1 MSWQCQPQRIRS
13 RAMSLVELLVVVAI
27 LSILGVLAVINGPS
41 LLSAGGLRAG
51 SQLAAD
57 SLSLARDMAITK
69 NTATVV
75 VIRTSGDQSWQR
87 LSVFALDAA
96 SGQWTQ
102 LMPWKNIPQGAFID
116 QTYDPSI
123 EPWSKKPIDLAHTHA
138 SVTAPSQAIR
148 DAGQALTFGT
158 DYRCVGFWPSGALIS
173 DNSLALRVVRGV
185 RSGENF
191 SAAGGNAT
199 PTDWVKLIVEKN
211 TGRTKEIR
219 PNQS

>member
-1 MSWQCQPQRIRS
+1 
-13 RAMSLVELLVVVAI
+13 MSLIELLVVVAI
-27 LSILGVLAVINGPS
+27 LGILGVLAVINGPS

-87 LSVFALDAA
+87 LSVFSIDAE
-96 SGQWTQ
+96 SGQWTK
-102 LMPWKNIPQGAFID
+102 LLPWKNIPQGAFID
-116 QTYDPSI
+116 QTYDPSS
-123 EPWSKKPIDLAHTHA
+123 EPWSKKPIDLVQAHA
-138 SVTAPSQAIR
+138 NVTAPSQAII
-148 DAGQALTFGT
+148 DAGQTLAFGT
-158 DYRCVGFWPSGALIS
+158 DYKCIGFSPSGALIS
-173 DNSLALRVVRGV
+173 DDNLALRIVRGV
-185 RSGENF
+185 RTGGNF

-199 PTDWVKLIVEKN
+199 PTDWVKLIVEKS
-211 TGRTKEIR
+211 TGRSKELR